1 MTNVSGSVITTTNPK
16 IEENHI
22 EASSSAES
30 SSTRGR
36 TNAHQTL
43 PNRRRTTV
51 VTSSTP
57 QRLQRKPSFSMSET
71 NNRNQ
76 SIHIDVDL
84 KFVIQIQ
91 NEIFAHF

>member
-1 MTNVSGSVITTTNPK
+1 MTNVSGSAITTTNPK
-16 IEENHI
+16 IEGNHI
-22 EASSSAES
+22 ETSSAES
-30 SSTRGR
+30 SSTRGT
-36 TNAHQTL
+36 TNAHQPL

-76 SIHIDVDL
+76 SIHIGVDL
-84 KFVIQIQ
+84 KFVIQIR